1 MRNDFLQ
8 FQMTLRVMKRLAA
21 LILLSTLTL
30 ACTGKKEGAQI
41 DAEGD
46 ATAKAKS
53 DKYLPEA
60 AGEPGEIVI
69 VMNKRK
75 YEAGLGEAIK
85 EVFREPVPGLT
96 RPEPM
101 FTIRVIEPFEF
112 NRIFQIARNL
122 VYVVSLEGESAADK
136 WLQGTFSEA
145 SKETILNDPDRFM
158 QMSENQYAK
167 NQKILQLFGKDDK
180 TLAKN
185 IVENASL
192 IQNYFNIAEKQRLSE
207 NLKMSVASRAIVN
220 RVNDQLGISIKIPAS
235 YELALLEDDFMW
247 ARFLPPVGA
256 SKNLFVYTKDY
267 KSQDEFTPENIIK
280 LRDEIG
286 KKYIYG
292 DPENPE
298 SYMVTENQY
307 MHPVFRNINF
317 NDRYTVEMKGAW
329 KTNNF
334 SVGGTFVSYTFVDE
348 AKGKL
353 YYIEGFVIHPSEDH
367 RELIREMESLL
378 TTFRTS

>member
-1 MRNDFLQ
+1 
-8 FQMTLRVMKRLAA
+8 MKRIAA
-21 LILLSTLTL
+21 FILISILSLS
-30 ACTGKKEGAQI
+30 CTDKKQGAQL
-41 DAEGD
+41 DVEGD
-46 ATAKAKS
+46 GTAKAKN
-53 DKYLPEA
+53 DQYLPNA
-60 AGEPGEIVI
+60 AGDPGEIVI

-75 YEAGLGEAIK
+75 YDAGLGDAIK
-85 EVFREPVPGLT
+85 EVFRETVPGLT

-112 NRIFQIARNL
+112 NRIFKIARNL

-136 WLQGTFSEA
+136 WLKGTFSEE
-145 SKETILNDPDRFM
+145 SKATILNDPSRFM
-158 QMSENQYAK
+158 QTSENQFAK
-167 NQKILQLFGKDDK
+167 NQRVLQLFGKDDK
-180 TLAKN
+180 TLANN
-185 IVENASL
+185 IIENATV
-192 IQNYFNIAEKQRLSE
+192 IQNYFNIAEKERLSE
-207 NLKMSVASRAIVN
+207 SLKMSTASRAIVN
-220 RVNDQLGISIKIPAS
+220 RMNNQLGVSIKIPAS
-235 YELALLEDDFMW
+235 YELAVLEDDFMW
-247 ARFLPPVGA
+247 ARFLPAVGA

-267 KSQDEFTPENIIK
+267 KSQDEFTHENIIK

-298 SYMVTENQY
+298 SFMLTENQY

-317 NDRYTVEMKGAW
+317 NNRYTVEMKGAW

-348 AKGKL
+348 EKGKL